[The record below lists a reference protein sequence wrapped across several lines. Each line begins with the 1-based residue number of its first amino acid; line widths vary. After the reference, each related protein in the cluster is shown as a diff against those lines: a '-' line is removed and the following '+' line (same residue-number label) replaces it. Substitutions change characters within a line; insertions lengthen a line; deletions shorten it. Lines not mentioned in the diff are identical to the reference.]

1 LLVMSGLMV
10 WFFSEFNFKLD
21 LSIALGVAALVG
33 PAYDIYKSI
42 ENQILD
48 NRSKK
53 AEEQKI
59 NS

>member
-1 LLVMSGLMV
+1 MV
-10 WFFSEFNFKLD
+10 WAFAQFNFKLD

-42 ENQILD
+42 ENQIID
-48 NRSKK
+48 YREN
-53 AEEQKI
+53 